1 MAILCLHVDDG
12 LLMGSA
18 DDPRFTALKEKINSI
33 FHIKGW
39 EQIPLKFLG
48 VEMKEKDG
56 MLVDDMCRYINE
68 IRVPEMEKQPADQVL
83 NEADLTKFRQL
94 VMRLRW
100 PAQQVMPHLLYE
112 VSKLAQRVSG
122 ATYQDFQ
129 DAVKLHKKAVQ
140 EAAEGR
146 GCLRYPTLRLRSGE
160 RPYLVTYFDASLGK
174 EKDGKSQLGHV
185 HFMTSSGSAE
195 GPAPAVAV
203 DFSTNKSTRV
213 VRSSM
218 AAEASSMSIAVD
230 RHLYNRLL
238 IQMLW
243 DGPFQLEAD
252 WRAKMTVSG
261 TVVTDAKSLYD
272 HLQTTG
278 QIPTERQTMLDLMVA
293 RDMLEQNLFV
303 LKWVPTHRQHADGL
317 TKAMRN
323 LLWEEFSQQGTL
335 SLRETT
341 KEATL
346 EAHRRELRKGQRQRR
361 KAKFATPSNCDTSLL
376 GCVR

>member
-1 MAILCLHVDDG
+1 
-12 LLMGSA
+12 MGSA

-48 VEMKEKDG
+48 VEMKEVDG

-146 GCLRYPTLRLRSGE
+146 GCLRYPTLRLRSGGA
-160 RPYLVTYFDASLGK
+160 TIS
-174 EKDGKSQLGHV
+174 GHLLRCEPR
-185 HFMTSSGSAE
+185 E
-195 GPAPAVAV
+195 GEG
-203 DFSTNKSTRV
+203 R
-213 VRSSM
+213 
-218 AAEASSMSIAVD
+218 E
-230 RHLYNRLL
+230 
-238 IQMLW
+238 
-243 DGPFQLEAD
+243 
-252 WRAKMTVSG
+252 
-261 TVVTDAKSLYD
+261 
-272 HLQTTG
+272 
-278 QIPTERQTMLDLMVA
+278 
-293 RDMLEQNLFV
+293 
-303 LKWVPTHRQHADGL
+303 VPTG
-317 TKAMRN
+317 
-323 LLWEEFSQQGTL
+323 SC
-335 SLRETT
+335 SL
-341 KEATL
+341 
-346 EAHRRELRKGQRQRR
+346 HDIQRQRR
-361 KAKFATPSNCDTSLL
+361 GTRSRGGGGFLHQ
-376 GCVR
+376 